1 MPSSDGTPPVA
12 EDEEMAKNVLSR
24 FISIPEQTYEEFLST
39 FTCLPQGADRQHPE
53 VMLDGSQ
60 LSKRP
65 TAQGAQDT
73 TDVADQQ
80 DGPEEL
86 TIGEGRTVGSYH
98 SLTHS
103 GRVQVDN
110 YFNSSDIDTD
120 SDNEETSP
128 SVLLFPGEADLE
140 PARGSEPIV
149 RNTCL
154 QNHTSPGVESAAE
167 EHLSDEVQ
175 PFSLDQTFD
184 YDRVALTSK
193 LSEEEENFLRRQKVE
208 ETIREA

>member
-80 DGPEEL
+80 DGPEE
-86 TIGEGRTVGSYH
+86 
-98 SLTHS
+98 
-103 GRVQVDN
+103 VDN